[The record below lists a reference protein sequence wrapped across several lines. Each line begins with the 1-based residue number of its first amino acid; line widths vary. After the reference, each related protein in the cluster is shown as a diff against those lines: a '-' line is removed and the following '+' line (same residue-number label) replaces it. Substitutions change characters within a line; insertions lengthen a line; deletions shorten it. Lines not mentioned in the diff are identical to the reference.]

1 MTITLYTLRG
11 ADPACTFS
19 PHCWKAVMALKHKG
33 LDFEERPLRFTDI
46 ARTEGGFSKT
56 VPMLRDDGH
65 LVSDSFAIAE
75 YLEESYPEH
84 PSLFGGDGGRALS
97 RFVEAWSQSVI
108 HPAISR
114 IAVHEIWELLDPEDQ
129 PYFRESRETR
139 LGNTLEGM
147 AANSPAEVAAFD
159 ARLEPLRAL
168 VKRQPFLGGEEPLFA
183 DYIVFGALQWLR
195 IVSTRWPLAPEDGV
209 TAWFERCLDLFGEAG
224 RKVRARAG

>member
-56 VPMLRDDGH
+56 VPMLRDGGH
-65 LVSDSFAIAE
+65 LMTDSFAIAE
-75 YLEESYPEH
+75 YLEDAYPEE

-108 HPAISR
+108 HASISR

-129 PYFRESRETR
+129 PYFRETREAR
-139 LGNTLEGM
+139 LGNTLEEL
-147 AANSPAEVAAFD
+147 AANSAAEASAFK
-159 ARLEPLRAL
+159 ARLEPLRVL
-168 VKRQPFLGGEEPLFA
+168 LNRQPWLGGSEPLFA

-195 IVSTRWPLAPEDGV
+195 IVSRHWPLAPDDPV
-209 TAWFERCLDLFGEAG
+209 TGWFERCLDLFGEAG
-224 RKVRARAG
+224 RAVPARV